1 MGNRQS
7 DEPVLIYATC
17 PNVDVATAVGEPLV
31 EAGLAACLNILP
43 AMTAIYS
50 WQGRLH
56 KDNECVLIIKTR
68 ASLAERVITDA
79 RSRHPYDEP
88 AFLVVP
94 VLGGSAS
101 YIHWIMQETVQGA
114 KSAAA
119 QNDGE

>member
-7 DEPVLIYATC
+7 DAPVLIYATC

-43 AMTAIYS
+43 AMTAIYR

-68 ASLAERVITDA
+68 ASLADQVISDA
-79 RSRHPYDEP
+79 RARHPYDEP
-88 AFLVVP
+88 AFLIIP
-94 VLGGSAS
+94 AIGGSAGF
-101 YIHWIMQETVQGA
+101 IEWIMQETAV
-114 KSAAA
+114 AAMSVTA